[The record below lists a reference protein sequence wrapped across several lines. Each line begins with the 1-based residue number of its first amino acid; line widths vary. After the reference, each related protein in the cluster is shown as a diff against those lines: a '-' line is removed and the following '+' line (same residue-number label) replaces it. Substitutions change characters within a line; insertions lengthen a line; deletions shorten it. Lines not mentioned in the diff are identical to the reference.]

1 VTCGSA
7 RRGAND
13 RALVRDS
20 SPYQDRETACLGETR
35 ADHDLVF
42 ARDGWRLRADDRSG
56 GPQDP
61 DKVTA
66 RWRTV
71 RKRLGLPERFRLH
84 DSRASKINND
94 LDAGENPV
102 EVAANARHH
111 NPGYT
116 MRAYGRRRADS
127 AKKLA
132 TASAVRIGLA
142 TVA

>member
-1 VTCGSA
+1 MGVLKIQ
-7 RRGAND
+7 RER
-13 RALVRDS
+13 
-20 SPYQDRETACLGETR
+20 QDREKARLGETWT
-35 ADHDLVF
+35 DHDLVF
-42 ARDGWRLRADDRSG
+42 ARDGWRLRAADRAG

-61 DKVTA
+61 DKVSA

-71 RKRLGLPERFRLH
+71 RRRLGLPELFRLH

-102 EVAANARHH
+102 EAAANARHH

-116 MRAYGRRRADS
+116 MRAYGRRRAES

-132 TASAVRIGLA
+132 GASAARIGLA